1 MRSKD
6 GNLKFLDDLA
16 RMMTGAMGSFH
27 EVRQQIR
34 TMVREGV
41 EQVMSE
47 LDMVTRSEF
56 ERVEA
61 VAEKARTR
69 QLELEQR
76 IAALEAAVDTT
87 AKKAPA
93 KKKPAPKA
101 KKPAPKKKKK

>member
-16 RMMTGAMGSFH
+16 RMMSGAMGSFH
-27 EVRQQIR
+27 DVRQQIR
-34 TMVREGV
+34 SMVREGV

-69 QLELEQR
+69 QLELEKR
-76 IAALEAAVDTT
+76 LASLEAAQGKNKT
-87 AKKAPA
+87 AATVQKV
-93 KKKPAPKA
+93 KA
-101 KKPAPKKKKK
+101 KKPVAKKKKK

>member
-27 EVRQQIR
+27 EVRQQIKG
-34 TMVREGV
+34 MVREGV

-61 VAEKARTR
+61 VAEKARAR
-69 QLELEQR
+69 QLELEKR
-76 IAALEAAVDTT
+76 VDALEAALGKKKPA
-87 AKKAPA
+87 AKAAPKASA
-93 KKKPAPKA
+93 KKKPAA
-101 KKPAPKKKKK
+101 KKKKK

>member
-69 QLELEQR
+69 QLELEKR
-76 IAALEAAVDTT
+76 VASLEAALG
-87 AKKAPA
+87 KKAPA
-93 KKKPAPKA
+93 AKKTATKKPAA
-101 KKPAPKKKKK
+101 KKKKK

>member
-16 RMMTGAMGSFH
+16 RMMAGAMGSFH
-27 EVRQQIR
+27 DVRQQIR
-34 TMVREGV
+34 SMVREGV

-61 VAEKARTR
+61 VAEKARVH
-69 QLELEQR
+69 QLELEKR
-76 IAALEAAVDTT
+76 VAALEAALG
-87 AKKAPA
+87 KKAPA
-93 KKKPAPKA
+93 AKTKKVTA
-101 KKPAPKKKKK
+101 KTPKKKKK

>member
-27 EVRQQIR
+27 EVRQQIKG
-34 TMVREGV
+34 MVREGV

-61 VAEKARTR
+61 VAEKARAR
-69 QLELEQR
+69 QLELEKR
-76 IAALEAAVDTT
+76 VDALEAALGKKKPAAKT
-87 AKKAPA
+87 APKAAA
-93 KKKPAPKA
+93 KKKPAA
-101 KKPAPKKKKK
+101 KKKKK

>member
-27 EVRQQIR
+27 EVRQQIKG
-34 TMVREGV
+34 MVREGV

-69 QLELEQR
+69 QLELEKR
-76 IAALEAAVDTT
+76 VDALEAALG
-87 AKKAPA
+87 
-93 KKKPAPKA
+93 KKKPAPA
-101 KKPAPKKKKK
+101 KKAAAPKKKTAAKKKK

>member
-27 EVRQQIR
+27 EVRQQIKG
-34 TMVREGV
+34 MVREGV

-61 VAEKARTR
+61 VAEKARAR
-69 QLELEQR
+69 QLELEKR
-76 IAALEAAVDTT
+76 VDALETALGKKKPAA
-87 AKKAPA
+87 KAAA
-93 KKKPAPKA
+93 KKKPAA
-101 KKPAPKKKKK
+101 KKKKK

>member
-69 QLELEQR
+69 QLELEKR
-76 IAALEAAVDTT
+76 VAALEAALG
-87 AKKAPA
+87 KKAPKTAAA
-93 KKKPAPKA
+93 KKTTV
-101 KKPAPKKKKK
+101 KKKKK